1 MKFLSAK
8 VLIATTA
15 IAVCGGVTSGQSA
28 IAGTL
33 YQGWNYAQDSFKDG
47 TGGNGAFEIYGIAV
61 HQQGDQIT
69 VGINA
74 NTGAGGWYTNPNPNE
89 VVDGHIGWGDLI
101 FNFSGVQYGLRF
113 ATKSGSGVAELGLYT
128 DITTKDVTKEN
139 HGWESLKAHNNNSGK
154 HDSLGD
160 FKSSEMSYYTDKRN
174 APVVLASGN
183 KVVNDNFQALGKAE
197 LGALGLDFSGAF
209 GVANN
214 ILGSQTFGFTFTRT
228 ADMLGDF
235 VASLFFECIND
246 GIAIKGNLAE
256 NPVIP
261 QTEVPEPTSI
271 VSLALIGLALS
282 GGLKKRMQA
291 A

>member
-1 MKFLSAK
+1 MKLLSAK

-15 IAVCGGVTSGQSA
+15 IAVCGIVTSGQSA

-74 NTGAGGWYTNPNPNE
+74 NTGAGGWYDR
-89 VVDGHIGWGDLI
+89 VSSRLLDGHIGWGDLI
-101 FNFSGVQYGLRF
+101 FDFSGVQYGLRF
-113 ATKSGSGVAELGLYT
+113 ATKSNSGVSELGLYT
-128 DITTKDVTKEN
+128 GITTKDLTVEN
-139 HGWESLKAHNNNSGK
+139 DGWESLQAHNNGSGK
-154 HDSLGD
+154 HNSLGD

-174 APVVLASGN
+174 APVVMASGT
-183 KVVNDNFQALGKAE
+183 KVANDNFQALGKAE

-282 GGLKKRMQA
+282 GGLKKRTQA

>member
-1 MKFLSAK
+1 MKFLSSK
-8 VLIATTA
+8 VLITTA
-15 IAVCGGVTSGQSA
+15 VLSVCGMVTAGQSA

-47 TGGNGAFEIYGIAV
+47 TGGNGAFEIHGIAV

-74 NTGAGGWYTNPNPNE
+74 NTGAGGWFDTPSSRL
-89 VVDGHIGWGDLI
+89 VDGHIGWGDLI
-101 FNFSGVQYGLRF
+101 LNFSGVKYGLRF
-113 ATKSGSGVAELGLYT
+113 ATQSNSGVSELGLYT
-128 DITTKDVTKEN
+128 DIATKDLTVEN
-139 HGWESLKAHNNNSGK
+139 DGWESLKAHNNGSGN
-154 HDSLGD
+154 HDSLGE
-160 FKSSEMSYYTDKRN
+160 FKSSEMDYYTKKRN
-174 APVVLASGN
+174 APVVMASGT
-183 KVVNDNFQALGKAE
+183 KVANDNFSALTSAD

-214 ILGSQTFGFTFTRT
+214 LLGSQTFGFTFNRT
-228 ADMLGDF
+228 SEMLGDF

-256 NPVIP
+256 NPEVV

-271 VSLALIGLALS
+271 VSLTLIGLALA
-282 GGLKKRMQA
+282 GGLKKRTQVA
-291 A
+291 